1 MDYHERE
8 EHLPAPSDV
17 RQFDF
22 NSPLALLQ
30 PGIDRAKLCNLLCRK
45 FPNIN
50 NALFRTTLNSSPFT
64 PSPLTLIPS
73 LSPLPFPLFPLS
85 PFPFSFSPFP
95 PFNPI

>member
-30 PGIDRAKLCNLLCRK
+30 PRIDRAKLCNLLCRK

-50 NALFRTTLNSSPFT
+50 NALSAL
-64 PSPLTLIPS
+64 PLTLP
-73 LSPLPFPLFPLS
+73 PLPLPH
-85 PFPFSFSPFP
+85 
-95 PFNPI
+95 